1 MSVLSNETQHI
12 VSRGRSELSPDADD
26 NAIADYAT
34 RNGWVVLTSDDDF
47 FRDEINH
54 GLLYYYYYD
63 QVRKPTP
70 RELCEVISNDEP
82 TRIYNDAPS

>member
-26 NAIADYAT
+26 NAIADYAP
-34 RNGWVVLTSDDDF
+34 RNCWVVLTSDGDF
-47 FRDEINH
+47 FGEEINH
-54 GLLYYYYYD
+54 GLLYYYYD

-82 TRIYNDAPS
+82 TRIYDDAPS